1 MELTFLGTS
10 AGSPTRS
17 RNVSACALRLSNQR
31 EWYLIDCGEGTQH
44 RLLNTPLSL
53 LTLVAI
59 CITHVHGDHTFG
71 LPGLIASAQ
80 MANRVEPLKILAPV
94 GVREYVET
102 ALRCSDTFV
111 TFPLEWV
118 EISEKSPPIQLPHLN
133 VNTTLLSHRVPTYA
147 YSFTE
152 AAVYGKL
159 DLPKL
164 QALGIPAGP
173 EWARLKAGEDV
184 TLADGRV
191 LRSADFV
198 FPARTPR
205 QIIIAG
211 DNDTPELLTDLCAQ
225 AQVLVHEATY
235 TQAVSDKVG
244 PTPRHSSAQQIAQF
258 AQKLA
263 VPNLILTHFS
273 ARYAHAPIGPDSIEE
288 LRQEAASHY
297 TGRLFLAQDYARYV
311 LDKDGG
317 MAEELP

>member
-17 RNVSACALRLSNQR
+17 RNVSACALRLSNHR

-53 LTLVAI
+53 LSLGAI

-80 MANRVEPLKILAPV
+80 MANRVEPLKILAPL

-102 ALRCSDTFV
+102 ALRCSDTFIA
-111 TFPLEWV
+111 FPIEWV
-118 EISEKSPPIQLPHLN
+118 EISETSGAIQLQHLR
-133 VNTTLLSHRVPTYA
+133 VSTTLLSHRVPTYA
-147 YSFTE
+147 YCFTE
-152 AAVYGKL
+152 TAVSGKL
-159 DLPKL
+159 DMPKL
-164 QALGIPAGP
+164 QALGIAAGP

-184 TLADGRV
+184 NLADGHI

-198 FPARTPR
+198 LPARAAR

-211 DNDTPELLTDLCAQ
+211 DNDTPELLTELCAQ
-225 AQVLVHEATY
+225 AHVLVHEATY

-258 AQKLA
+258 AQKVG
-263 VPNLILTHFS
+263 VPNLILNHFS
-273 ARYAHAPIGPDSIEE
+273 ARYAHALSGPDSIEE

-311 LDKDGG
+311 LDRDCG
-317 MAEELP
+317 MTEELP